1 MWVDAITY
9 LAMTTY
15 VVCIGII
22 WMTAKQM
29 RQHWKM
35 WIVLSLIPMLL
46 ITTGIIEIQEAK
58 KEEAHAIVHGMIS
71 LSTAIAL
78 VIWVYT
84 LRQLQKTLDTKARYD
99 DLTGLLRRDTWI
111 SATEREISRA
121 TRSHQPIAVIEFDID
136 DFKHVNDTYGHAT
149 GDHLLKTIAHLC
161 TSSSRPSDILGR
173 IGGEEFMLTL
183 PETDLEQATSIAKRL
198 CDLVSQHPF
207 HIGESIISATISLGI
222 VTSGSRVAGTHQNYP
237 DLPSLMKSA
246 DEAMYQAKAA
256 GKNCVRLHDPS
267 VELA

>member
-121 TRSHQPIAVIEFDID
+121 KRSHQSIAVIELDID
-136 DFKHVNDTYGHAT
+136 DFKHVNDTYGHAA
-149 GDHLLKTIAHLC
+149 GDHILKTIAHLC
-161 TSSSRPSDILGR
+161 TTSSRPSDILGR
-173 IGGEEFMLTL
+173 IGGEEFILAL
-183 PETDLEQATSIAKRL
+183 PETDLRQATLIANRL

-207 HIGESIISATISLGI
+207 YIGESIIRITISLGVSI
-222 VTSGSRVAGTHQNYP
+222 GGQAKPHSCRIS
-237 DLPSLMKSA
+237 PSLPLLMKEA
-246 DEAMYQAKAA
+246 DDAMYRAKSC
-256 GKNCVRLHDPS
+256 GKNCVR
-267 VELA
+267 